1 MRTHAGLGNEEC
13 LTPSLSSGPRV
24 RPSHA
29 QRRVLPAFP
38 GTIPDPMDE
47 PIEVPIEDWIDLH
60 TFQPREVAEVV
71 EEYLY
76 QALQK
81 GFRQVR
87 IIHGRGIG
95 IQRGIVHSILERHPQ
110 VASFSDTPDRG
121 ATIVLLLP
129 ARAE

>member
-1 MRTHAGLGNEEC
+1 
-13 LTPSLSSGPRV
+13 
-24 RPSHA
+24 
-29 QRRVLPAFP
+29 
-38 GTIPDPMDE
+38 MDE

-60 TFQPREVAEVV
+60 AFQPREVADVV

-95 IQRGIVHSILERHPQ
+95 VQRNTVRSILERHTQ
-110 VASFSDTPDRG
+110 VESFKDTPDRG
-121 ATIVLLLP
+121 ATIVRLLP
-129 ARAE
+129 AHGSSS